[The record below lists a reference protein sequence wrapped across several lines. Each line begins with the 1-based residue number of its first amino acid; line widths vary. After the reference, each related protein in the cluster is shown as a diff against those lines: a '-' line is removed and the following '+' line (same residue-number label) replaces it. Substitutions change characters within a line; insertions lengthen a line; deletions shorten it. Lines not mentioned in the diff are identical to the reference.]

1 MSEVKGRF
9 REKIYIRRHSLGIP
23 GVKVAEEYAGLYE
36 YANFELPQEEL
47 FLPGHGLCAS
57 CTIGVI
63 ARHMR
68 LRAGC
73 GPVDPGSKGETPG
86 SPGGGLHIYQRPPQ
100 ASVQEVRNITY
111 DESVGVEKPSPL
123 QETRRLQERN
133 VWIAEIS
140 LRPCYPMEELGL
152 APDPVEKRL
161 KPTEALLM

>member
-1 MSEVKGRF
+1 
-9 REKIYIRRHSLGIP
+9 
-23 GVKVAEEYAGLYE
+23 
-36 YANFELPQEEL
+36 
-47 FLPGHGLCAS
+47 
-57 CTIGVI
+57 
-63 ARHMR
+63 MR

-140 LRPCYPMEELGL
+140 LRPCYPMPRPSTHGAVLNGTIAALGL
-152 APDPVEKRL
+152 VYYIEVACPPYG
-161 KPTEALLM
+161 AG